1 MYQAGS
7 VDRLS
12 CREED
17 FVAKILEF
25 MEHRDRWIEER
36 YDLVRERMDD
46 LVQEDQ
52 TELVMGE
59 YLGKMARFLHDALRV
74 YDLKTAQMLEVQP
87 LEKQRGIH
95 DKLYGAPIWQKY
107 GTLSDACWNAGEEW
121 GPLLWA
127 LSQECKLAAGY
138 ACAGQRFLLTITVE
152 LYLQVYQLFEME
164 HTGELHESELLESV
178 RQAVYSHFS
187 DYSDVIAALVYH
199 EQFYPGDFHYQL
211 LEAGAEEMYGLY
223 RLGGQVDEAAV
234 ARSQRLSSM
243 DEEMVA
249 WREDRIH
256 KIVSSLQN
264 VVEEDPDQF
273 GGENRIAMVVPV
285 GFESWA
291 QILYH
296 HLTEAGFTVVCL
308 RSQETLMARIGE
320 IHELDQME
328 TLAELPLFWDRG
340 LKDRRITE
348 EKNAWE
354 AYKDLRRQLVTMLCF
369 EDDEDWK
376 EQDHGSQNAGA
387 ADGIGDGESTIRLAL
402 SQKQEHLYTEFI
414 EELRKLRTNN

>member
-1 MYQAGS
+1 
-7 VDRLS
+7 
-12 CREED
+12 
-17 FVAKILEF
+17 
-25 MEHRDRWIEER
+25 MEQRDRWIEER
-36 YDLVRERMDD
+36 YDLVRERMEE
-46 LVQEDQ
+46 LVQEDHDS
-52 TELVMGE
+52 LFCGE
-59 YLGKMARFLHDALRV
+59 YLDGVARFLYDSLRV
-74 YDLKTAQMLEVQP
+74 YDLKAAQMLEVQP
-87 LEKQRGIH
+87 LDKQRGIH
-95 DKLYGAPIWQKY
+95 DQLYGAPVWQQY

-127 LSQECKLAAGY
+127 LAQECKLAGGY
-138 ACAGQRFLLTITVE
+138 ACGGQRFLLTITVE

-164 HTGELHESELLESV
+164 HSGELHESELLESV
-178 RQAVYSHFS
+178 RQAIYSHFS
-187 DYSDVIAALVYH
+187 DYCDVIAALVYH

-249 WREDRIH
+249 WREERLRMTV
-256 KIVSSLQN
+256 KSLQG
-264 VVEEDPDQF
+264 VIDADPDQF
-273 GGENRIAMVVPV
+273 GGENRIAMMVPV

-291 QILYH
+291 QILYR

-308 RSQETLMARIGE
+308 RAQETLMARIGW
-320 IHELDQME
+320 IRKLDQMDE
-328 TLAELPLFWDRG
+328 LPELPLFWDRG

-354 AYKDLRRQLVTMLCF
+354 AYKSLRRQLVTMLTF

-376 EQDHGSQNAGA
+376 TESDVDSDQTDS
-387 ADGIGDGESTIRLAL
+387 GESTIRLTL

-414 EELRKLRTNN
+414 EELRKLRTID

>member
-1 MYQAGS
+1 M
-7 VDRLS
+7 
-12 CREED
+12 
-17 FVAKILEF
+17 AKILEF
-25 MEHRDRWIEER
+25 MEHRDQWIEER

-46 LVQEDQ
+46 LVKEDHSQ
-52 TELVMGE
+52 LFCGD
-59 YLGKMARFLHDALRV
+59 YLGGLAHFLYDALRV

-87 LEKQRGIH
+87 LDKQRGIH
-95 DKLYGAPIWQKY
+95 DQLYGAPIWQKY
-107 GTLSDACWNAGEEW
+107 GTLSDACWNGEEER

-127 LSQECKLAAGY
+127 LARECRLAAGY
-138 ACAGQRFLLTITVE
+138 ACGGQRFLLTITVE
-152 LYLQVYQLFEME
+152 LYLQIYQLFEME
-164 HTGELHESELLESV
+164 HSGELHQSELLECV

-199 EQFYPGDFHYQL
+199 EQFYPSDFHYQL
-211 LEAGAEEMYGLY
+211 LQAGAEEMYGLY

-234 ARSQRLSSM
+234 ARSQRLSS
-243 DEEMVA
+243 DAEEMAA
-249 WREDRIH
+249 WRQDRLQM
-256 KIVSSLQN
+256 IVSSLRG
-264 VVEEDPDQF
+264 VVEEDPDRF

-296 HLTEAGFTVVCL
+296 ELTEAGFTVVCL
-308 RSQETLMARIGE
+308 RAQETLMARIGE

-354 AYKDLRRQLVTMLCF
+354 AYKDLRRQMVTMLCF

-376 EQDHGSQNAGA
+376 NETGVTES
-387 ADGIGDGESTIRLAL
+387 GDGESTIRLLL

-414 EELRKLRTNN
+414 EELRKLRTNE

>member
-1 MYQAGS
+1 M
-7 VDRLS
+7 
-12 CREED
+12 
-17 FVAKILEF
+17 AKILEF
-25 MEHRDRWIEER
+25 MEHRDQWIEER

-46 LVQEDQ
+46 LVKENHSQLFCGD
-52 TELVMGE
+52 
-59 YLGKMARFLHDALRV
+59 YLGGLAHFLYDALRV

-87 LEKQRGIH
+87 LDKQRGIH
-95 DKLYGAPIWQKY
+95 DQLYGAPIWQKY
-107 GTLSDACWNAGEEW
+107 GTLSDACWNGEEEW

-127 LSQECKLAAGY
+127 LARECRLAAGY
-138 ACAGQRFLLTITVE
+138 ACSGQRFLLTITVE

-164 HTGELHESELLESV
+164 HSGELHESELLESV

-211 LEAGAEEMYGLY
+211 LQAGAEEMYGLY

-249 WREDRIH
+249 WRQERLQM
-256 KIVSSLQN
+256 IVSSLRG
-264 VVEEDPDQF
+264 VVEEDPDRF

-296 HLTEAGFTVVCL
+296 ELTEAGFTVVCL
-308 RSQETLMARIGE
+308 RAQEALMARIGE

-354 AYKDLRRQLVTMLCF
+354 AYKDLRRQMVTMLCF

-376 EQDHGSQNAGA
+376 NETDLSES
-387 ADGIGDGESTIRLAL
+387 GDGESTIRLLL

-414 EELRKLRTNN
+414 EELRKLRTNM